1 MSDMKVNLILQRQ
14 DFGDVTVLRMNVPT
28 LMADDTTE
36 SLFEQAYA
44 AVDAAGRSRLVL
56 NLDGVVFLA
65 SIALGKLVRLMQKT
79 RAAGGRLVLCKVSRN
94 LEEVL
99 RVTHLADILVSYS
112 DEQEAVR
119 SFA

>member
-1 MSDMKVNLILQRQ
+1 MNQPESSVVLERQ
-14 DFGDVTVLRMNVPT
+14 DYGDVTALRMHVQT
-28 LMADDTTE
+28 LAAGETTD

-44 AVDAAGRSRLVL
+44 VIDTDGRSRVVL

-65 SIALGKLVRLMQKT
+65 SLALGKLVRLLHKV
-79 RAAGGRLVLCKVSRN
+79 RKAGGRIVLCKLSRN
-94 LEEVL
+94 LEDVL
-99 RVTHLADILVSYS
+99 RIAVPDVFLTYS